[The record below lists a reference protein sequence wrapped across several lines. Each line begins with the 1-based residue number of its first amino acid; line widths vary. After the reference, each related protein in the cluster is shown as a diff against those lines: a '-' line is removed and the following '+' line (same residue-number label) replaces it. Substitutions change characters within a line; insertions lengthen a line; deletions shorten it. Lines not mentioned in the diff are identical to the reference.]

1 MARPAPTGRAG
12 KHQTQPPGRVKYSC
26 HILQAALDGLPE
38 TVTKKQAEQA
48 LKCSTQTIDRLVK
61 AGKLRAYRVTAKKTL
76 INAADLKARFTEG
89 EVQA

>member
-1 MARPAPTGRAG
+1 MPHT
-12 KHQTQPPGRVKYSC
+12 T
-26 HILQAALDGLPE
+26 AALDGLPE

-89 EVQA
+89 EVRA

>member
-12 KHQTQPPGRVKYSC
+12 KHQTQPPGRIEHSC
-26 HILQAALDGLPE
+26 HILPE

-89 EVQA
+89 EVRA